1 MIRRLRYRWLV
12 WRLVR
17 VTRHIA
23 ELEEALRGCAM
34 EHVRDAIHHAIRQ
47 AEATRSALW
56 AELARAHGRFA

>member
-1 MIRRLRYRWLV
+1 MIRRLRYRWLL

-17 VTRHIA
+17 VTRQIA

-34 EHVRDAIHHAIRQ
+34 EHVRDAINHAIKR